1 MKTVFVCSAYGGSE
15 ANLILARDY
24 CKFVTDSGLA
34 PFAPHLIYT
43 QFLDD
48 SFKQE
53 RELGINAGL
62 AFLERCGEMWVFV
75 KGGVISGG
83 MQKEIDF
90 ASENGIKIMYF
101 TINDTKIHNFYP
113 INGKIMPR
121 EEMPTQLNSK
131 TDRAMADVAESLN
144 NGQTYEEVMQW
155 LDFLTP
161 DSVEPDETMDKQWEE
176 NYRNK

>member
-62 AFLERCGEMWVFV
+62 AFLERCDEMWVFV
-75 KGGVISGG
+75 RNNVISKG
-83 MQKEIDF
+83 MRKEINE
-90 ASENGIKIMYF
+90 ALANTT
-101 TINDTKIHNFYP
+101 TINYFNAS
-113 INGKIMPR
+113 NGKIAQMEVPK
-121 EEMPTQLNSK
+121 PDNNKTTQAL
-131 TDRAMADVAESLN
+131 ADVA
-144 NGQTYEEVMQW
+144 
-155 LDFLTP
+155 
-161 DSVEPDETMDKQWEE
+161 
-176 NYRNK
+176 